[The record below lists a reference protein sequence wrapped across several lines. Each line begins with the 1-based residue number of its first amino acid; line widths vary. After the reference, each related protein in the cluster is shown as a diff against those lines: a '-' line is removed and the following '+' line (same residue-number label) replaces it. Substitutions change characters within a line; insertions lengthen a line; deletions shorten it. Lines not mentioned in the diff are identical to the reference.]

1 MLPRVKFEFEWLEL
15 PQHICVLIN
24 FHVKPNFGW
33 VKVRLSWG
41 FMDNGYV
48 SLETFLNLLAII
60 LPPVKVTMHTTE
72 FGKVFLA
79 GTVEVSLH

>member
-48 SLETFLNLLAII
+48 SLETFLNLWAIS
-60 LPPVKVTMHTTE
+60 PAPVKVIMYTTE
-72 FGKVFLA
+72 FGKGSLA
-79 GTVEVSLH
+79 